1 MNVYSELLELLT
13 PERKDAPAG
22 LFGTL
27 TAISPVTI
35 TVGDT
40 ALTEGLF
47 FPSGTR
53 FTRED
58 IGRTVALLVCEEGF
72 WFLGFAGGGT

>member
-1 MNVYSELLELLT
+1 MNVYSELWALLNREGPT
-13 PERKDAPAG
+13 RPAG

-27 TAISPVTI
+27 TAISPVTL

>member
-1 MNVYSELLELLT
+1 MNVYSELWAMLNREK
-13 PERKDAPAG
+13 PADPAG

-27 TAISPVTI
+27 TAISPVTV
-35 TVGDT
+35 TVQGT

>member
-1 MNVYSELLELLT
+1 MNVYSELWAMLNRE
-13 PERKDAPAG
+13 KPADPVG

-27 TAISPVTI
+27 TAISPVTV
-35 TVGDT
+35 TVRGT